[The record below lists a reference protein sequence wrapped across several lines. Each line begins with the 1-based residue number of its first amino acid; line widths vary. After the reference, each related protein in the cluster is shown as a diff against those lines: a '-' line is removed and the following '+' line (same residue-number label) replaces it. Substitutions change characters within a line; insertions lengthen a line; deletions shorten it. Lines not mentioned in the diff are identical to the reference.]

1 MEPKKEHPSYRKTA
15 VGSPG
20 REAVWMNYKVD
31 GQMDF
36 SDFPE
41 ILPGESGGGA
51 YGDDFI

>member
-20 REAVWMNYKVD
+20 KEAVWMNYKVD
-31 GQMDF
+31 GQIDF

-41 ILPGESGGGA
+41 LWPEERNRGVDSNV
-51 YGDDFI
+51 